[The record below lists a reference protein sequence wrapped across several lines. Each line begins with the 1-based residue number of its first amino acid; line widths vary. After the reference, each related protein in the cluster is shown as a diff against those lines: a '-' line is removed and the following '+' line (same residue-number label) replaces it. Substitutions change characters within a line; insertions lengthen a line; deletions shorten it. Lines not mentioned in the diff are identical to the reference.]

1 MKAISA
7 KCVNNKRLQKE
18 MTYFRLKSTNYSTMR
33 KHNKRLVMPFKLL
46 KQADLN
52 IKNMLSSFLANFS
65 SEDKETLHIKRTL
78 QLIDHSKSQTN
89 KYKHVHTNYN
99 YHRNF
104 FTQQTTT
111 NISDNGDNNN
121 NDKELNLNDNN
132 NNVYDDTNDDKVNT
146 NNIWETVINLKRN
159 KLLMTILPINAI
171 PYDNVNDYKKLHNE
185 SFNTIRSYTNLCN
198 EIRNTL
204 LPRAI
209 DAYNA
214 EMEGN
219 NDVKLLSSMLRD
231 SSNNN
236 NNETTITNSIIIR
249 DNDNSTL
256 TYRSNNDN
264 NAQGNVNKCY
274 VHYTLL
280 PKHQIEQAKEIA
292 YRRCFRKTQHI
303 YDSLSDTED
312 EEENT
317 ITNADEYIFIHPYS
331 FTKCVLDLFTLLS
344 TFFFLFISPLQ
355 IAFIHTLSSYILQS
369 AIINAI
375 AECIYIIDLLL
386 SFIIAYVDNYNDK
399 LILQTSLIAK
409 RYICSWFVFDF
420 IVAIPFNFYIDYYIY
435 NHPHTS
441 LYKETFMLYNTTSS
455 NVKYIHLCKLL
466 KLLKVY
472 KIVCDNIIVLTV
484 FDKAIHSHIGQSVLL
499 IVTLLLFA
507 VFLHILTCVFIFIGY
522 SVYPSWITK
531 LNINHMEYINV
542 YIASFYEQTL
552 TILGVGYGDVTLT
565 NINERLFSLFPL
577 IMGVLVYS
585 WLISALSKY
594 RSSKAITADLY
605 KNNTKVLECLDKI
618 RQLRMLLTEYKEI
631 KQSFHR
637 KALRYL
643 KSNLEKEKF
652 NPNAIFTSLPLK
664 LQKELLLAM
673 YKPVI
678 ENFIFFK
685 YFPNDDFK
693 MRIILSFKPTV
704 CIRNERLVHA
714 GDVMEE
720 MIFVKQGKLALEVP
734 IPQFLSQQLSQT
746 RNFSSIAFTFK
757 NRITTMKSMK
767 STNAFAIEND
777 WVMGECQFVKVVEIR
792 RNEHYGDVVMFLNKR
807 SHLSVRVC
815 SKTAELFYL
824 SKPDA
829 VAIALSYP
837 DIWRKIIMNSMKNLK
852 KINQLAKKT
861 LEFFYQSNKVVL
873 GKLMK
878 QNEQYMKEIKEKEK
892 ELLMQTKIKKG
903 KKDSSVDI
911 MGFCKYEWSCIEE
924 GKKMM
929 KSCNEDVGNTN
940 SKIYSSINNNIGS
953 NNGVIMS
960 DIISSCNCASSRSS
974 ISNSNSNKCDLNLS
988 QATQRS
994 QLLSDTSSRGLLLST
1009 PNNNNSNHNN
1019 DMKTISNILRKI
1031 TIPQQETQT
1040 THNSPYNDYDNISLI
1055 VNKELYD
1062 GESIIHINQSQFHQ
1076 SKSSLSSTLITTNN
1090 NNNHNNMHE
1099 PIITVKTHSSEHHNK
1114 NNNHNRIINLHSP
1127 RKDKTKSPKHKH
1139 NIQSKCTIFD
1149 TSFKLI
1155 VPPSGANN
1163 VNNKQGTTTNID
1175 FVPFIKNKNS
1185 FHDANIKYVSQ
1196 DSNTNNRRRSRL
1208 DIIKTNIEN
1217 NCLNLNEPE
1226 LFYSEKFKAMIRKGN
1241 IH

>member
-1 MKAISA
+1 MKAISS
-7 KCVNNKRLQKE
+7 KCVNKRLQKQ
-18 MTYFRLKSTNYSTMR
+18 MTYIRLKSINYTTMR
-33 KHNKRLVMPFKLL
+33 KHNKRLVTPFNLL

-78 QLIDHSKSQTN
+78 QLIDRSKSQTN

-104 FTQQTTT
+104 FTQQTTSNT
-111 NISDNGDNNN
+111 NDNVD
-121 NDKELNLNDNN
+121 NDKEMNTNEHI
-132 NNVYDDTNDDKVNT
+132 YDDMNDDKVTNNNC
-146 NNIWETVINLKRN
+146 NNIWETFINLKRN

-171 PYDNVNDYKKLHNE
+171 PYDNVNDYMKLHNE
-185 SFNTIRSYTNLCN
+185 SCNTIRSYTNLCN

-219 NDVKLLSSMLRD
+219 DIKLLSSIIVD
-231 SSNNN
+231 T
-236 NNETTITNSIIIR
+236 NNETTITNTIIR
-249 DNDNSTL
+249 DNDNSIQ
-256 TYRSNNDN
+256 TYRSND
-264 NAQGNVNKCY
+264 NAQVNINKCY
-274 VHYTLL
+274 FQYTLL
-280 PKHQIEQAKEIA
+280 PNHRIEQAKEIK

-317 ITNADEYIFIHPYS
+317 ITNADEYIFIHPS
-331 FTKCVLDLFTLLS
+331 SCTKSVLDLFTLLS
-344 TFFFLFISPLQ
+344 TFFFLFVSPLQ
-355 IAFIHTLSSYILQS
+355 IAFIHTLSSHILQT
-369 AIINAI
+369 AVINAI
-375 AECIYIIDLLL
+375 AECVYILDLIV
-386 SFIIAYVDNYNDK
+386 SFITAYIDNYNDK

-409 RYICSWFVFDF
+409 RYICSWFVCDL
-420 IVAIPFNFYIDYYIY
+420 IAAIPSNFYIDYYIY
-435 NHPHTS
+435 NNPQTL
-441 LYKETFMLYNTTSS
+441 LYKETFMIYNTTSS

-472 KIVCDNIIVLTV
+472 KVVCENVIVLTV

-531 LNINHMEYINV
+531 LNINHMEYMNV

-577 IMGVLVYS
+577 MMGVLVYS
-585 WLISALSKY
+585 WLISTLSKF
-594 RSSKAITADLY
+594 RSSQAITAVLY
-605 KNNTKVLECLDKI
+605 KNNTKVLDCLDKI
-618 RQLRMLLTEYKEI
+618 RQLRMLLNEYKEI

-637 KALRYL
+637 KVLRYL

-664 LQKELLLAM
+664 LQKELLFAM

-685 YFPNDDFK
+685 YFPNDDFT
-693 MRIILSFKPTV
+693 MRIILSFKPIV
-704 CIRNERLVHA
+704 CIRNERIVHA

-757 NRITTMKSMK
+757 NRITTMTTLK
-767 STNAFAIEND
+767 STNAFGIEND

-792 RNEHYGDVVMFLNKR
+792 TNEHYGDVVMFLNKR

-852 KINQLAKKT
+852 KINQLAQKT

-873 GKLMK
+873 GKLLK

-892 ELLMQTKIKKG
+892 ELVMQTQKKKE
-903 KKDSSVDI
+903 KKKSTLDI
-911 MGFCKYEWSCIEE
+911 MGFCKYEWNCNEE
-924 GKKMM
+924 GRKLIT
-929 KSCNEDVGNTN
+929 SYNEEGYNSN
-940 SKIYSSINNNIGS
+940 SKMCSGNS

-960 DIISSCNCASSRSS
+960 DIIPSCHYGSSNQSS
-974 ISNSNSNKCDLNLS
+974 ISNSNKCDLNLS

-1009 PNNNNSNHNN
+1009 TNNNSNHNN
-1019 DMKTISNILRKI
+1019 NHHSDMKAISNMLRKI
-1031 TIPQQETQT
+1031 NTLKHEIQT
-1040 THNSPYNDYDNISLI
+1040 THNSSYYNNNEYDNISLI
-1055 VNKELYD
+1055 VNNELYD
-1062 GESIIHINQSQFHQ
+1062 GESIININQSQHHQ
-1076 SKSSLSSTLITTNN
+1076 SKCSLSSTLTTTNN
-1090 NNNHNNMHE
+1090 NNNNMHE
-1099 PIITVKTHSSEHHNK
+1099 PIITVKTHSS
-1114 NNNHNRIINLHSP
+1114 
-1127 RKDKTKSPKHKH
+1127 
-1139 NIQSKCTIFD
+1139 
-1149 TSFKLI
+1149 
-1155 VPPSGANN
+1155 
-1163 VNNKQGTTTNID
+1163 
-1175 FVPFIKNKNS
+1175 
-1185 FHDANIKYVSQ
+1185 
-1196 DSNTNNRRRSRL
+1196 
-1208 DIIKTNIEN
+1208 
-1217 NCLNLNEPE
+1217 
-1226 LFYSEKFKAMIRKGN
+1226 
-1241 IH
+1241 